1 MANSIQ
7 TMTDFSVK
15 LDELYKKE
23 SLTSVLDSAPEL
35 VTMVGKEFKIPQME
49 LDGLATH
56 SRTNGG
62 EYVGGGA
69 TLSFVTKTPDY
80 DRNRKFTVDA
90 MDDAETAGIAF
101 GQLSGQFIKQKVT
114 PEIDSVRF
122 AKYAQVAGT
131 KKAGT
136 ISTGAEFLAALRAAT
151 TVLDN
156 NEVSDE
162 GRILFATP
170 ALLNAVMALQ
180 TIDSRE
186 VLATFEKIV
195 KVPQS
200 RFYNAVTL
208 LDGKTQGQEA
218 GGYTK
223 APITYALTKD
233 TDIDEN
239 KVYFTRS
246 GSEGSYVYTAVASPK
261 VADIATYYE
270 ASGGI
275 ELNFL
280 IVQKEANIQTLK
292 HVAPKYIP
300 ASVNQDFDGDSYAYR
315 VYGICDFYN
324 NKVKGIYV
332 HKKA

>member
-15 LDELYKKE
+15 LDELYRKE

-35 VTMVGKEFKIPQME
+35 VTIVGKEFKIPQME

-56 SRTNGG
+56 SRTDGG
-62 EYVGGGA
+62 SYVGGGA

-80 DRNRKFTVDA
+80 DRNRKFTIDA

-101 GQLSGQFIKQKVT
+101 GQLSGQFIKHKVT

-122 AKYAQVAGT
+122 AKYSQVAGT

-136 ISTGAEFLAALRAAT
+136 ISTGAEFLTALREAT
-151 TVLDN
+151 TELDN

-186 VLATFEKIV
+186 VLATFAEIV

-200 RFYNAVTL
+200 RFYNAITL
-208 LDGKTQGQEA
+208 YDGKTSGQED
-218 GGYTK
+218 GGYVK
-223 APITYALTKD
+223 APITYAKTED
-233 TDIDEN
+233 EAIDAN
-239 KVYFTRS
+239 KIYFTAS
-246 GSEGSYVYTAVASPK
+246 GTAPNVTYTAVASPK
-261 VADIATYYE
+261 VDDIATYYE
-270 ASGGI
+270 ADGGI

-280 IVQKEANIQTLK
+280 IVQKEATIQTLK

-324 NKVKGIYV
+324 NKGKGIYV
-332 HKKA
+332 HKKV

>member
-1 MANSIQ
+1 MANNIQ

-15 LDELYKKE
+15 LDELYRKE
-23 SLTSVLDSAPEL
+23 SLTSVLDSPPEL
-35 VTMVGKEFKIPQME
+35 VTMIGKEFKVPQME

-56 SRTNGG
+56 SRADGG
-62 EYVGGGA
+62 SYVGGGA
-69 TLSFVTKTPDY
+69 SLTFVTKTPDY

-101 GQLSGQFIKQKVT
+101 GQLSGQFIKHKVT

-122 AKYAQVAGT
+122 SKYAQVAGT
-131 KKAGT
+131 KKAGS
-136 ISTGAEFLAALRAAT
+136 ISSGAEFLAALREAT
-151 TVLDN
+151 TELDD

-170 ALLNAVMALQ
+170 ALLNAVTALQ

-186 VLATFEKIV
+186 VLETFEEIV

-200 RFYNAVTL
+200 RFYNAITL
-208 LDGKTQGQEA
+208 NDGKTEGQEK

-223 APITYALTKD
+223 APITYALTED
-233 TDIDEN
+233 TELDAN
-239 KVYFTRS
+239 KIYFTES
-246 GSEGSYVYTAVASPK
+246 DGVYTAVESPD
-261 VADIATYYE
+261 VTDIATYYE
-270 ASGGI
+270 ADGGI

-280 IVQKEANIQTLK
+280 IVQKEANIQALK

-300 ASVNQDFDGDSYAYR
+300 ASVNQFHDGDSYAYR
-315 VYGICDFYN
+315 VYGICDFYD
-324 NKVKGIYV
+324 NKGKGLYV

>member
-15 LDELYKKE
+15 LDELYRKE

-35 VTMVGKEFKIPQME
+35 VTMIGKEFKVPQLDM
-49 LDGLATH
+49 DGLATH
-56 SRTNGG
+56 SRADGG
-62 EYVGGGA
+62 SYVGGGA

-101 GQLSGQFIKQKVT
+101 GQLSGQFIKHKVV

-122 AKYAQVAGT
+122 AKYATVAGT
-131 KKAGT
+131 KKAGS
-136 ISTGAEFLAALRAAT
+136 IATGADFLAALREAT
-151 TVLDN
+151 TELDN

-186 VLATFEKIV
+186 VLATFAEIV

-208 LDGKTQGQEA
+208 NDGKTVGQEA
-218 GGYTK
+218 GGFAK
-223 APITYALTKD
+223 APITYALTTD
-233 TDIDEN
+233 TAIDKN
-239 KVYFTRS
+239 KIYFTAS
-246 GSEGSYVYTAVASPK
+246 GTAPNVVYTAVASP
-261 VADIATYYE
+261 VVGDIATYYE

-300 ASVNQDFDGDSYAYR
+300 ANVNQESDGDSYAYR

>member
-1 MANSIQ
+1 MANNIQ

-15 LDELYKKE
+15 LDELYRKE

-35 VTMVGKEFKIPQME
+35 VTMVGKEFKVPQMDM
-49 LDGLATH
+49 DGLATH
-56 SRTNGG
+56 SRTDGG
-62 EYVGGGA
+62 SYVGGGA

-101 GQLSGQFIKQKVT
+101 GQLSGQFIKHKVV

-122 AKYAQVAGT
+122 AKYSQVAGT
-131 KKAGT
+131 VKEAT

-151 TVLDN
+151 TELDN
-156 NEVSDE
+156 NEVSEE

-186 VLATFEKIV
+186 VLATFAEIV

-200 RFYNAVTL
+200 RFYNEVSL
-208 LDGKTQGQEA
+208 LDGKTVGQEA

-223 APITYALTKD
+223 APITYAKTTD
-233 TDIDEN
+233 TAINSN
-239 KVYFTRS
+239 KVYFTKA
-246 GSEGSYVYTAVASPK
+246 GDVYTAVAAPV
-261 VADIATYYE
+261 VADIAGYYE

-324 NKVKGIYV
+324 NKVKGIYA
-332 HKKA
+332 HKKV

>member
-1 MANSIQ
+1 MANNIQ

-15 LDELYKKE
+15 LDELYRKE

-35 VTMVGKEFKIPQME
+35 VTMVGKEFKVPQME

-56 SRTNGG
+56 SRADGG
-62 EYVGGGA
+62 SYVGGGA

-80 DRNRKFTVDA
+80 DRNRKFTIDA

-101 GQLSGQFIKQKVT
+101 GQLSGQFIKHKVV
-114 PEIDSVRF
+114 PEIDAVRF
-122 AKYAQVAGT
+122 AKYSQVAGT
-131 KKAGT
+131 VKEGT
-136 ISTGAEFLAALRAAT
+136 ISTGEEFLEALRQAT
-151 TVLDN
+151 TVLDD

-180 TIDSRE
+180 TIESRE

-200 RFYNAVTL
+200 RFYNEIVL
-208 LDGKTQGQEA
+208 NDGKTAGQEA
-218 GGYTK
+218 GGYVR
-223 APITYALTKD
+223 APITYALTED
-233 TDIDEN
+233 TEIDPN

-246 GSEGSYVYTAVASPK
+246 GSAPNYVYTPVESPD
-261 VADIATYYE
+261 VSDIGTYYE
-270 ASGGI
+270 AKGGI

-280 IVQKEANIQTLK
+280 IVQKEAPIQTLK

>member
-1 MANSIQ
+1 MANNIQ

-15 LDELYKKE
+15 LDELYRKE

-35 VTMVGKEFKIPQME
+35 VTMVGKEFKVPQME

-56 SRTNGG
+56 SRADGG
-62 EYVGGGA
+62 SYVGGGA

-80 DRNRKFTVDA
+80 DRNRKFTIDA

-101 GQLSGQFIKQKVT
+101 GQLSGQFIKHKVV
-114 PEIDSVRF
+114 PEIDAVRF
-122 AKYAQVAGT
+122 AKYSQVAGT
-131 KKAGT
+131 VKEGT
-136 ISTGAEFLAALRAAT
+136 IADGEEFLAALREAT
-151 TVLDN
+151 TELDN

-180 TIDSRE
+180 TIESRE

-200 RFYNAVTL
+200 RFYNEITL
-208 LDGKTQGQEA
+208 NDGKTQGQEA
-218 GGYTK
+218 GGYVK
-223 APITYALTKD
+223 APITYALTED
-233 TDIDEN
+233 TEEIDPN
-239 KVYFTRS
+239 KVYFTKS
-246 GSEGSYVYTAVASPK
+246 GDVYTAVASP
-261 VADIATYYE
+261 VVGDIGSYYE

-280 IVQKEANIQTLK
+280 IVQKEATIQTLK

>member
-35 VTMVGKEFKIPQME
+35 VTMIGKEFKIPQMS

-101 GQLSGQFIKQKVT
+101 GQLSGQFIKQKVV

-122 AKYAQVAGT
+122 AKYSQVAGSV
-131 KKAGT
+131 KEGA
-136 ISTGAEFLAALRAAT
+136 ISTGAEFLTALRAAT
-151 TVLDN
+151 TELDN

-162 GRILFATP
+162 GRVLFATP

-186 VLATFEKIV
+186 VLATFSEIV

-208 LDGKTQGQEA
+208 NDGTTTGQEA
-218 GGYTK
+218 GGYVK
-223 APITYALTKD
+223 APITYAVTTD
-233 TDIDEN
+233 TALNAN
-239 KVYFTRS
+239 KIYFTAS
-246 GSEGSYVYTAVASPK
+246 GTAPNVVYTAVASPV

-280 IVQKEANIQTLK
+280 IIQKEANIQTLK

-332 HKKA
+332 HKKV